1 MAAIPDARDVL
12 VLAQIVDVVRSGA
25 ARTRAELESVTGL
38 GRAVVS
44 DRVQDG
50 IELGILT
57 EAEAAPQGGRRGRPS
72 RVVRLRADAGV
83 ILSANLGAV
92 SLHAAVSD
100 LEGRPLARGFRD
112 IDVAD
117 GPAAVLPVVRR
128 LFRQL
133 RHRIGDRPVWGVAV
147 GLPGPVDVTAGAV
160 VDPPIMPGWNGV
172 DVRSWFRRDVDAP
185 VWVDNEVNL
194 MALGEWAKGSP
205 QERRDLLYVKVAT
218 GIGSGLV
225 TNGRLHRGDSG
236 AAGDIG
242 HVRVA
247 VARGAPCRCG
257 KAGCLEA
264 VAGGWALLRTLASE
278 AFSGGSPV
286 LADRLRGT
294 GRITAADIGA
304 AVAAGDPVVCRA
316 VRRSARV
323 TGRAVAGVVNF
334 ANPGTLVL
342 GGGVI
347 RDSRLFFDE
356 FRRTVLE
363 GTIELAAR
371 NLTIR
376 TASLDFAE
384 GTIGGALLV
393 ADHLFR
399 QSSLRTWLPAGT
411 PVGSDLADAEGV
423 A

>member
-1 MAAIPDARDVL
+1 VAVPDARDVL

-25 ARTRAELESVTGL
+25 AVTRPELESVTGL

-44 DRVQDG
+44 DRVRDG
-50 IELGILT
+50 IELGVLT
-57 EAEAAPQGGRRGRPS
+57 EVEAAPQGGRRGRPS
-72 RVVRLRADAGV
+72 RVVRLRHDAGV

-100 LEGRPLARGFRD
+100 LEGRPLAGAFRD

-117 GPAAVLPVVRR
+117 GPDIVLPVVRR
-128 LFRQL
+128 AFRQL
-133 RHRIGDRPVWGVAV
+133 MRRVGDRPVWGVAV
-147 GLPGPVDVTAGAV
+147 GLPGPVDVAAGAV
-160 VDPPIMPGWNGV
+160 VDPQIMPGWNAV
-172 DVRSWFRRDVDAP
+172 DVRSSFRRDVNAP
-185 VWVDNEVNL
+185 VWVDNEVNF
-194 MALGEWAKGSP
+194 MALGEWARGTP

-242 HVRVA
+242 HARVA
-247 VARGAPCRCG
+247 GAHGAPCRCG

-264 VAGGWALLRTLASE
+264 VAGGWALLRALASD
-278 AFSGGSPV
+278 ASSGASPV
-286 LADRLRGT
+286 LADRLRRA
-294 GRITAADIGA
+294 GRLTAADIGA

-316 VRRSARV
+316 VRRSARM

-347 RDSRLFFDE
+347 RDSPLFFDE
-356 FRRTVLE
+356 FRRAVLD

-376 TASLDFAE
+376 TASLNFAE

-399 QSSLRTWLPAGT
+399 PSSLRAWLPAGT
-411 PVGSDLADAEGV
+411 PAGWDLSANEGV